1 MKKFVS
7 YEKASKT
14 ERRRRDNEK
23 RNCWS
28 ISPVTRVVK
37 DKKKYD
43 RKKQKAFDKKNSYY
57 TEWR

>member
-14 ERRRRDNEK
+14 ERRRRDNEQ
-23 RNCWS
+23 RNYWL
-28 ISPVTRVVK
+28 ISRVTRLVN

-57 TEWR
+57 TEWW

>member
-1 MKKFVS
+1 MKKIVS

-14 ERRRRDNEK
+14 ERRRRDNEQ
-23 RNCWS
+23 RNYWS

-43 RKKQKAFDKKNSYY
+43 RKKQKAFDKKNFYY
-57 TEWR
+57 AEWR

>member
-1 MKKFVS
+1 MKKIVS

-14 ERRRRDNEK
+14 EQRRRNNEQ
-23 RNCWS
+23 RNYWS

-43 RKKQKAFDKKNSYY
+43 RKKQKVFDKKNFYY

>member
-1 MKKFVS
+1 MKKIVS

-14 ERRRRDNEK
+14 EQRRRNNEQ
-23 RNCWS
+23 RNYWS

-43 RKKQKAFDKKNSYY
+43 RKKQKEFDKKNFYY

>member
-43 RKKQKAFDKKNSYY
+43 RKKQKVLDKKNF
-57 TEWR
+57 EC

>member
-1 MKKFVS
+1 MKKIVS

-14 ERRRRDNEK
+14 ERRRRDNEQ
-23 RNCWS
+23 RNYWS

-43 RKKQKAFDKKNSYY
+43 RKKQKAFDKKNFEY
-57 TEWR
+57 